1 MYPPMG
7 YRPYACY
14 SLAHQPDAKKAVA
27 KTEVWTFRAL
37 APGEVILYSGY
48 LRIDSPN
55 SPVAHAHSVALT
67 INS

>member
-1 MYPPMG
+1 MKEQ
-7 YRPYACY
+7 
-14 SLAHQPDAKKAVA
+14 LAEHPDAKEVIA

-48 LRIDSPN
+48 IRIDSPN